1 MLGKRGRRRG
11 AWHWS
16 RLLCAHAPHHSQR
29 RETIIGKDGT
39 FSKPLPHPQCQASS
53 SKATPPKSFQAMPS
67 PTGTE
72 CSNAQNYREH
82 CLFKLLQ
89 CNEPGFAHFAQGCL
103 DWDWNIAQLMNV
115 CTGPWASHPASHKP
129 GVVAHTW
136 QEELKAKVTFTCIIS
151 SKPALAT

>member
-1 MLGKRGRRRG
+1 MALEQVAVR
-11 AWHWS
+11 S
-16 RLLCAHAPHHSQR
+16 CLCPSPQPEKGNYHRQ
-29 RETIIGKDGT
+29 GWT

-53 SKATPPKSFQAMPS
+53 SKATPPKSFQTMPS

-103 DWDWNIAQLMNV
+103 DGDWSIAQLMNV